1 MLGFSFEG
9 RKPES
14 IGEETDDDGMI
25 ERWLPSKIAIVL
37 RRIEYC
43 GRCGG
48 CTGCTDDVGSQ
59 NEHLASW
66 PWRLKGVWFGV
77 CVSKPFV

>member
-25 ERWLPSKIAIVL
+25 ERWPPSKIAIVL

-48 CTGCTDDVGSQ
+48 GM
-59 NEHLASW
+59 H
-66 PWRLKGVWFGV
+66 RMHR
-77 CVSKPFV
+77 